1 MIYYINPNIVNTTG
15 KCSPNIRIYEFND
28 DMSYTGYTYI
38 YKNRSYFR
46 SSYNPKPDTWYMTR
60 YPVASSLP
68 IGLKRHPPMRFTTR
82 ELATA
87 YAITAYQQSYITTE
101 RKAHEILANLQ
112 KHSTFKLAADEF
124 IDANP
129 EYFI

>member
-1 MIYYINPNIVNTTG
+1 MIYYINPNIVSTTG

-28 DMSYTGYTYI
+28 DSSYTGYVYI
-38 YKNRSYFR
+38 YKNNTYLRK
-46 SSYNPKPDTWYMTR
+46 SYNRKPDNWYVTR
-60 YPVASSLP
+60 YPLASALP
-68 IGLKRHPPMRFTTR
+68 TGLRWYPPMRFTTR

-87 YAITAYQQSYITTE
+87 YAIVAYQHTYAVAEKRATAVLT
-101 RKAHEILANLQ
+101 NLQ
-112 KHSTFKLAADEF
+112 QSAKLSAEAEEF

>member
-1 MIYYINPNIVNTTG
+1 MIYYINPNIVNTAG

-28 DMSYTGYTYI
+28 DMSYTGYIYI
-38 YKNRSYFR
+38 YKNNSYFR
-46 SSYNPKPDTWYMTR
+46 KRYNRKPDTWYTTR

-68 IGLKRHPPMRFTTR
+68 AGLKWHPPMRFTTR

-87 YAITAYQQSYITTE
+87 YAIVAYQASYTAAET
-101 RKAHEILANLQ
+101 KAHETLANLQ
-112 KHSTFKLAADEF
+112 KHSTLKLAADTF

>member
-1 MIYYINPNIVNTTG
+1 MMYYINPNIVSTAG

-28 DMSYTGYTYI
+28 DMAYTGYINI
-38 YKNRSYFR
+38 YKNSTYLRRSYNR
-46 SSYNPKPDTWYMTR
+46 KPDIWYVKR

-68 IGLKRHPPMRFTTR
+68 VGLKWHPPMCFTTR

-87 YAITAYQQSYITTE
+87 YAIVAYRASYATAE
-101 RKAHEILANLQ
+101 RKAHETLANLQ

>member
-1 MIYYINPNIVNTTG
+1 MIYYVNPNIVSTSG

-28 DMSYTGYTYI
+28 DMSYTGYVYI
-38 YKNRSYFR
+38 YKNNTYLRRSYNR
-46 SSYNPKPDTWYMTR
+46 KPDTWHMTR
-60 YPVASSLP
+60 YPVASALP
-68 IGLKRHPPMRFTTR
+68 TDLRWYPPMRFTAR

-87 YAITAYQQSYITTE
+87 YAIVAYKASYTA
-101 RKAHEILANLQ
+101 AEINAQNTLANLA
-112 KHSTFKLAADEF
+112 KHFAFRDAAEEF

>member
-1 MIYYINPNIVNTTG
+1 MIYYVNPNIVSTSG

-28 DMSYTGYTYI
+28 DSSYTGYVYI
-38 YKNRSYFR
+38 YKNNTYLRKSYSR
-46 SSYNPKPDTWYMTR
+46 KPDNWYVTR
-60 YPVASSLP
+60 YPVACALP
-68 IGLKRHPPMRFTTR
+68 TGFRWHPPMRFTTR

-87 YAITAYQQSYITTE
+87 YAIVAYRASYTAAET
-101 RKAHEILANLQ
+101 KAQNTLANLA
-112 KHSTFKLAADEF
+112 KHSAFRDAAEEF